1 MGQTAILIFP
11 AGIATTITSSIF
23 LFAGL
28 VNHDCSALMPFD
40 NCINN
45 DIFIALQIT
54 RAVKYM
60 HKVTNGQMDGILA
73 CMNHPVDGAQDAI
86 FEALNLNPYDHYEDN
101 NPDFVLVVR
110 ESLIESHLYDLLNH
124 PDAYLDEDD
133 SRYSRLT
140 NGKKLNS
147 DEIEQLRAEYI
158 EQQRHEEDAEY
169 MVVTSL
175 IDEQERAV
183 FVAYSE
189 MAMGQGGINIVE
201 FFGFYATEEEATRAC
216 QNIEGLIVDKF

>member
-1 MGQTAILIFP
+1 
-11 AGIATTITSSIF
+11 
-23 LFAGL
+23 
-28 VNHDCSALMPFD
+28 
-40 NCINN
+40 
-45 DIFIALQIT
+45 
-54 RAVKYM
+54 M
-60 HKVTNGQMDGILA
+60 HKVTKEQMTGILS
-73 CMNHPVDGAQDAI
+73 CMNRPVNGVQDAI
-86 FEALNLNPYDHYEDN
+86 FEGLNLNPYDHYEDN

-110 ESLIESHLYDLLNH
+110 ESSIESHLYDLLNH

-133 SRYSRLT
+133 SRHSKLT

-169 MVVTSL
+169 MIVTSL
-175 IDEQERAV
+175 IDEQGQAV